1 MACQPC
7 PGSCQHPRPQE
18 DRASVPLK
26 LEPQPA
32 LGPGCTQDPL
42 SGPWPEAPHLR
53 GVHQQMQS
61 LTVSGFHQAQ
71 EAGLVLRGPVTDA
84 ALGKQAGEAGPPE
97 PPPPPHPALPVHSRS
112 ARRIALPSCGCSGLE
127 SPRWLPR
134 SEPHPPAQFGW
145 TGACLGSG
153 GSGGASAEG
162 PEWEAG
168 GRWPGWGCLNTPP
181 AQLQGSDPPLLWVSD
196 VCSLPWPHWRAGLL
210 LLPTV

>member
-42 SGPWPEAPHLR
+42 SGPWLEAPHLR
-53 GVHQQMQS
+53 GVHQQLQS

-84 ALGKQAGEAGPPE
+84 ALGRQAGEAGPPE
-97 PPPPPHPALPVHSRS
+97 PPPAPTPRPASPLT
-112 ARRIALPSCGCSGLE
+112 LCPSNS
-127 SPRWLPR
+127 
-134 SEPHPPAQFGW
+134 
-145 TGACLGSG
+145 T
-153 GSGGASAEG
+153 
-162 PEWEAG
+162 
-168 GRWPGWGCLNTPP
+168 
-181 AQLQGSDPPLLWVSD
+181 AQLRLLW
-196 VCSLPWPHWRAGLL
+196 AGV
-210 LLPTV
+210 TQMVATF